1 MYAFLSMFLTSSIGA
16 YIFYKNCGKDGKA
29 TLMWYGILTIVTNI
43 ISNTVF
49 KIVYSYNEGFESKIN
64 YDISFFTKY
73 SLLNLILAI
82 IISTVYIFISKSLK
96 VSLVNEKVSKKSKR

>member
-1 MYAFLSMFLTSSIGA
+1 MYAIISIFLTSSIGA
-16 YIFYKNCGKDGKA
+16 YIIYKNNGKDGKA
-29 TLMWYGILTIVTNI
+29 TLLWYIILTAVTNI

-73 SLLNLILAI
+73 SLLNIILAI
-82 IISTVYIFISKSLK
+82 IISTVCVLISRSLK
-96 VSLVNEKVSKKSKR
+96 VSLVNEKVSKKSKK